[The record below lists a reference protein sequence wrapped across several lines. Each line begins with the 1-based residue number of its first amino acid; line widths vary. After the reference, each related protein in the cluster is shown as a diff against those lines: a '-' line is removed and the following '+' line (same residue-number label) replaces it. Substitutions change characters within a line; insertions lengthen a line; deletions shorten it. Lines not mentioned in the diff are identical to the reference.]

1 MRERERERERNTPTE
16 RSVLILARKLR
27 KTKEAC
33 RNSVS
38 LDKSANRS
46 SPGESSWPGESSAA
60 SESIDSVHVTF
71 QSCIFSVAPFQT
83 LQRVWKGFNNWF
95 LYLIVLLN
103 ALYAPQNWNIRN
115 IGTSKPT
122 NLLIFFS
129 LPLILPANYRLYT
142 FVDCSNSTRLWPS
155 VVPVDDGL
163 ITWTHYSLKYTK
175 PISAIEILEKPAT
188 QTRHTK

>member
-1 MRERERERERNTPTE
+1 MAALKREKLARTREKERKRERERVKASALIGLFAKNTQANTRWERERERERNTPTE

-46 SPGESSWPGESSAA
+46 SPGESSWPGESSAT

-71 QSCIFSVAPFQT
+71 QSCIFPVAPFQT
-83 LQRVWKGFNNWF
+83 LQRVRKEFNNWM
-95 LYLIVLLN
+95 LYLNVLLN

-115 IGTSKPT
+115 IGTNESIDIPIT
-122 NLLIFFS
+122 IDITCELSSVHFR
-129 LPLILPANYRLYT
+129 RL
-142 FVDCSNSTRLWPS
+142 
-155 VVPVDDGL
+155 
-163 ITWTHYSLKYTK
+163 
-175 PISAIEILEKPAT
+175 
-188 QTRHTK
+188 